1 MTGFIENGNGV
12 AGKGSEIMQEFNPT
26 SLPTINTLGNDFAV
40 IDQWFSSVPGPT
52 QVFFF
57 YTLHK
62 EIFLLIFGLSSFFV
76 HVSN

>member
-1 MTGFIENGNGV
+1 MTGFVQSGDENS
-12 AGKGSEIMQEFNPT
+12 GKGSEIMQEFNPT

-57 YTLHK
+57 YSPQRN
-62 EIFLLIFGLSSFFV
+62 FLFHLWVKHFLFM
-76 HVSN
+76 